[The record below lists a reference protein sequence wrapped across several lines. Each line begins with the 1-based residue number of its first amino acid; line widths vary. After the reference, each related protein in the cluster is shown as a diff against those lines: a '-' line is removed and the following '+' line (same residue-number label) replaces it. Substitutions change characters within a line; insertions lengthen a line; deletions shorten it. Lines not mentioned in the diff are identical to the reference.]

1 MRYFVTISVPFCYIL
16 KNMKKIGFDNKKYLR
31 LQSQNIS
38 KRVAKFNK
46 LYLEFGGKL
55 FDDNHASRVLPGF
68 EPDSKIKM
76 LLKLKDKVE
85 IVLVIN
91 ANDIEKNKMRSD
103 LGITYSQDLLRLI
116 DSFNLVDLQIGG
128 VVITH
133 FNKQIEA
140 IKLRKNLKK
149 SKIKVAYHYTIEN
162 YPNNID
168 HILSD
173 NGFGKNEYLETS
185 REIIVVTAPGPGS
198 GKMATCL
205 SQMYHDNKRG
215 LKSGYAKFETFPIWN
230 LPLNHPVNLAYEAA
244 TIDLSDVNMI
254 DPFHL
259 EAYKKIA
266 INYNRDVEVFPVL
279 NDLLIRVMGKQIYKS
294 PTDMGVN
301 MVGNCI
307 CDDEVCQKAAKDEI
321 IRRYF
326 DTEIQVRK
334 DALPED
340 VLYKMETIMNKAG
353 VTKDDRLVAVKAKH
367 LADKTGEPAV
377 AIEYD
382 GKIITGKTSK
392 LMGASA
398 AALLNAMKIAGN
410 IPDVHLLSE
419 RVLAPIQE
427 LKTTYLHGH
436 NPRLHTDEVLI
447 ALAVDSIT
455 SDICDR
461 ALKALKNLEGC
472 DVHSSVLLSQVDI
485 NVFKKLGM
493 HLTMDPIYQTK
504 KLYHPR

>member
-1 MRYFVTISVPFCYIL
+1 
-16 KNMKKIGFDNKKYLR
+16 MKKQGFDNQKYLE
-31 LQSQNIS
+31 LQSENIA
-38 KRVAKFNK
+38 KRVSKFNK

-76 LLKLKDKVE
+76 LLNLKDKVE
-85 IVLVIN
+85 MVLVIN
-91 ANDIEKNKMRSD
+91 ANHIEKNKMRSD

-116 DSFNLVDLQIGG
+116 DSFTAVDLKIGG

-133 FNKQIEA
+133 FAKQQEA
-140 IKLRKNLKK
+140 IRLRKNLEK
-149 SKIKVAYHYTIEN
+149 SKIAVAYHYAIEN

-168 HILSD
+168 LILSD
-173 NGFGKNEYLETS
+173 DGFGKNEYLPTQ

-205 SQMYHDNKRG
+205 SQMYHDNKHG

-244 TIDLSDVNMI
+244 TVDLSDVNMI

-259 EAYKKIA
+259 EAYKSIA

-279 NDLLIRVMGKQIYKS
+279 NDLLIRISGKQIYKS

-301 MVGNCI
+301 MVGYCI
-307 CDDEVCQKAAKDEI
+307 CDDDICKQAARSEI
-321 IRRYF
+321 IRRYYEAQI
-326 DTEIQVRK
+326 DVRK
-334 DALPED
+334 DVMPEET
-340 VLYKMETIMNKAG
+340 LIKLETIMNKAG
-353 VTKDDRLVAVKAKH
+353 VSKEDRLVAVKANE
-367 LADKTGEPAV
+367 LANRTKEPAV

-398 AALLNAMKIAGN
+398 AALLNAVKVAGN
-410 IPDVHLLSE
+410 IPDVHILSQK
-419 RVLAPIQE
+419 VLEPIQE
-427 LKTTYLHGH
+427 LKTRYLKGH

-447 ALAVDSIT
+447 ALAVDSDT
-455 SDICDR
+455 SQDCAK
-461 ALKALKNLEGC
+461 ALKALEKLQGC
-472 DVHSSVLLSQVDI
+472 EVHSSVILSEVDA

-504 KLYHPR
+504 KLYHAK

>member
-1 MRYFVTISVPFCYIL
+1 
-16 KNMKKIGFDNKKYLR
+16 MKKTGFDNAKYLK

-38 KRVAKFNK
+38 RRVRKFSK

-68 EPDSKIKM
+68 EPDAKIKM

-85 IVLVIN
+85 MVLVIN

-116 DSFNLVDLQIGG
+116 DSFNVVGLQIGG

-133 FNKQIEA
+133 FNKQPEA
-140 IKLRKNLKK
+140 VRLRKNLEK
-149 SKIKVAYHYTIEN
+149 SKISVAYHYAIEN
-162 YPNNID
+162 YPNNVD
-168 HILSD
+168 YILSD
-173 NGFGKNEYLETS
+173 NGFGKNEYLETT

-205 SQMYHDNKRG
+205 SQMYHDNKHG

-244 TIDLSDVNMI
+244 TVDLSDVNMI

-259 EAYKKIA
+259 EAYNKIA

-279 NDLLIRVMGKQIYKS
+279 NDLLVRIMGKQIYKS

-307 CDDEVCQKAAKDEI
+307 SDDEVCQKAAKDEI
-321 IRRYF
+321 IRRYY
-326 DTEIQVRK
+326 DTEIEVRR
-334 DALPED
+334 D
-340 VLYKMETIMNKAG
+340 VLGEDSLFKMETIMNKAG
-353 VTKDDRLVAVKAKH
+353 VSKKDRKVAVAANK
-367 LADKTGEPAV
+367 LAQKTNEPAV
-377 AIEYD
+377 AIEYN
-382 GKIITGKTSK
+382 GQIITGKTSK
-392 LMGASA
+392 LMGAAS
-398 AALLNAMKIAGN
+398 AALLNAAKKAAEL
-410 IPDVHLLSE
+410 PDIHLLSE
-419 RVLAPIQE
+419 KVLTPIQE
-427 LKTTYLHGH
+427 LKTQYLKGH

-461 ALKALKNLEGC
+461 ALKALEKLKGC
-472 DVHSSVLLSQVDI
+472 EVHSSVILSQVDV

-493 HLTMDPIYQTK
+493 NLTMDPIYQTK
-504 KLYHPR
+504 KLYHSK

>member
-1 MRYFVTISVPFCYIL
+1 M
-16 KNMKKIGFDNKKYLR
+16 NAIGFDNKKYIR
-31 LQSQNIS
+31 LQSQNIA

-76 LLKLKDKVE
+76 LLKIKDKVE

-116 DSFNLVDLQIGG
+116 DSFNAVQLQIGG

-133 FNKQIEA
+133 FNKQTEA
-140 IKLRKNLKK
+140 IKLRKSLEK
-149 SKIKVAYHYTIEN
+149 SNIKVAYHYAIDN

-173 NGFGKNEYLETS
+173 NGFGKNEYLETN

-205 SQMYHDNKRG
+205 SQMYHDNNHG

-244 TIDLSDVNMI
+244 TVDLSDVNMI

-259 EAYKKIA
+259 EAYQKIA

-279 NDLLIRVMGKQIYKS
+279 NDLLIKIMGKQIYKS

-301 MVGNCI
+301 MVGKCI
-307 CDDEVCQKAAKDEI
+307 SDDEVCQTAAKNEI
-321 IRRYF
+321 IRRYY
-326 DTEIQVRK
+326 DAAIEVRK
-334 DALPED
+334 DTLSDE
-340 VLYKMETIMNKAG
+340 VLFKMETIMNKAS
-353 VTKDDRLVAVKAKH
+353 VTKEDRKVAMVANE
-367 LADKTGEPAV
+367 LANKTKEPAV
-377 AIEYD
+377 AIEYN
-382 GKIITGKTSK
+382 GQIITGKTSK

-398 AALLNAMKIAGN
+398 AALLNAIKIAGDV
-410 IPDVHLLSE
+410 PDIHILSQK
-419 RVLAPIQE
+419 VLEPIQE
-427 LKTTYLHGH
+427 LKTKYLKGN

-447 ALAVDSIT
+447 ALAVDSVT
-455 SDICDR
+455 SDYCAN
-461 ALKALKNLEGC
+461 ALKALEKLKGC
-472 DVHSSVLLSQVDI
+472 DVHSTVILSEVDI
-485 NVFKKLGM
+485 KTFKKLGM
-493 HLTMDPIYQTK
+493 HLTQDPYYQTK
-504 KLYHPR
+504 KLYHAK

>member
-1 MRYFVTISVPFCYIL
+1 
-16 KNMKKIGFDNKKYLR
+16 MKKTGFDNAKYLK

-38 KRVAKFNK
+38 RRVRKFSK

-68 EPDSKIKM
+68 EPDAKIKM

-85 IVLVIN
+85 MVLVIN

-116 DSFNLVDLQIGG
+116 DSFNVVGLQIGG

-133 FNKQIEA
+133 FNKQPEA
-140 IKLRKNLKK
+140 VRLRKNLEK
-149 SKIKVAYHYTIEN
+149 SKISVAYHYAIEN
-162 YPNNID
+162 YPNNVD
-168 HILSD
+168 YILSD
-173 NGFGKNEYLETS
+173 NGFGKNEYLETT

-205 SQMYHDNKRG
+205 SQMYHDNKHG

-244 TIDLSDVNMI
+244 TVDLSDVNMI

-259 EAYKKIA
+259 EAYNKIA

-279 NDLLIRVMGKQIYKS
+279 NDLLVRIMGKQIYKS

-307 CDDEVCQKAAKDEI
+307 SDDEVCQKAAKDEI
-321 IRRYF
+321 IRRYY
-326 DTEIQVRK
+326 DTEIEVRR
-334 DALPED
+334 D
-340 VLYKMETIMNKAG
+340 VLGEDSLFKMETIMNKA
-353 VTKDDRLVAVKAKH
+353 VVSKKDRKVAVAANK
-367 LADKTGEPAV
+367 LAQKTNEPAV
-377 AIEYD
+377 AIEYN
-382 GKIITGKTSK
+382 GQIITGKTSK
-392 LMGASA
+392 LMGAAS
-398 AALLNAMKIAGN
+398 AALLNAAKKAAEL
-410 IPDVHLLSE
+410 PDIHLLSE
-419 RVLAPIQE
+419 KVLTPIQE
-427 LKTTYLHGH
+427 LKTQYLKGH

-461 ALKALKNLEGC
+461 ALKALEKLKGC
-472 DVHSSVLLSQVDI
+472 EVHSSVILSQVDV

-493 HLTMDPIYQTK
+493 NLTMDPIYQTK
-504 KLYHPR
+504 KLYHSK

>member
-1 MRYFVTISVPFCYIL
+1 MER
-16 KNMKKIGFDNKKYLR
+16 IGFDNKKYIR
-31 LQSQNIS
+31 LQSQNIR
-38 KRVAKFNK
+38 KRVEKFNK

-85 IVLVIN
+85 MVLVIN
-91 ANDIEKNKMRSD
+91 ANHIEKNKMRSD

-116 DSFNLVDLQIGG
+116 DSFIAVDLQIGG

-133 FNKQIEA
+133 FNKQDEA
-140 IKLRKNLKK
+140 IKLRKSLEK
-149 SKIKVAYHYTIEN
+149 SGIKVVYHYAIEN

-168 HILSD
+168 LILSD

-205 SQMYHDNKRG
+205 SQMYHDNKHG

-244 TIDLSDVNMI
+244 TVDLSDVNMI

-259 EAYKKIA
+259 EAYQKIA

-279 NDLLIRVMGKQIYKS
+279 NDLLIRVMGKQIYRS

-321 IRRYF
+321 IRRYY
-326 DTEIQVRK
+326 DTEIEVRK
-334 DALPED
+334 DFLTED
-340 VLYKMETIMNKAG
+340 VLFKIETIMNKAG
-353 VTKDDRLVAVKAKH
+353 VTKEDRKVAVVANELAK
-367 LADKTGEPAV
+367 KTHEPAV
-377 AIEYD
+377 AIEYN
-382 GKIITGKTSK
+382 GQIITGKTSK
-392 LMGASA
+392 LMGAAS
-398 AALLNAMKIAGN
+398 AALLNAVKIAGE
-410 IPDVHLLSE
+410 IPDIHLLSE
-419 RVLAPIQE
+419 KVLTPIQE

-455 SDICDR
+455 SDICD
-461 ALKALKNLEGC
+461 KALKSLNKLNGC
-472 DVHSSVLLSQVDI
+472 DVHSTVLLSQVDV

-493 HLTMDPIYQTK
+493 HLTMDPVYQTK
-504 KLYHPR
+504 KLYHAK

>member
-1 MRYFVTISVPFCYIL
+1 
-16 KNMKKIGFDNKKYLR
+16 MKKTGFDNAKYLK

-38 KRVAKFNK
+38 RRVRKFNK

-68 EPDSKIKM
+68 EPDAKIKM
-76 LLKLKDKVE
+76 LLKLKEKVE

-116 DSFNLVDLQIGG
+116 DSFTVVGLQIGG

-133 FNKQIEA
+133 FNKQPEA
-140 IKLRKNLKK
+140 VRLRKNLEK
-149 SKIKVAYHYTIEN
+149 SKISVAYHYAIEN

-205 SQMYHDNKRG
+205 SQMYHDNKHG

-230 LPLNHPVNLAYEAA
+230 LSLNHPVNLAYEAA
-244 TIDLSDVNMI
+244 TVDLNDVNMI

-259 EAYKKIA
+259 EAYQEIA

-279 NDLLIRVMGKQIYKS
+279 NDLLVKIMGKQIYKS

-307 CDDEVCQKAAKDEI
+307 IDDEVCQQAAKEEI
-321 IRRYF
+321 LRRYY
-326 DTEIQVRK
+326 DTEIDVRR
-334 DALPED
+334 DILGED
-340 VLYKMETIMNKAG
+340 TLFKMETIMNKAG
-353 VTKDDRLVAVKAKH
+353 IAKKDRRVAVKANE
-367 LADKTGEPAV
+367 LAQKTNEPAV
-377 AIEYD
+377 AIEYE
-382 GKIITGKTSK
+382 GQIITGKTSK
-392 LMGASA
+392 LMGAAS
-398 AALLNAMKIAGN
+398 AALLNAAKIAAEL
-410 IPDVHLLSE
+410 PDIHLLSE
-419 RVLAPIQE
+419 KVLTPIQE
-427 LKTTYLHGH
+427 LKTKYLKGH

-447 ALAVDSIT
+447 ALAVDSTT

-461 ALKALKNLEGC
+461 ALKALEKLKGC
-472 DVHSSVLLSQVDI
+472 EVHSSVILSQVDV

-493 HLTMDPIYQTK
+493 NLTMDPIYQTK
-504 KLYHPR
+504 KLYHSK

>member
-1 MRYFVTISVPFCYIL
+1 MDKLGTNEKTICYIL
-16 KNMKKIGFDNKKYLR
+16 LNMKKIGFDNKKYIR

-38 KRVAKFNK
+38 KRVAKFSK

-116 DSFNLVDLQIGG
+116 DSFNLVQLQIGG

-133 FNKQIEA
+133 FNKQVDA
-140 IKLRKNLKK
+140 IKLRKNLEKTG
-149 SKIKVAYHYTIEN
+149 IKVAYHYAIDN
-162 YPNNID
+162 YPNNVD
-168 HILSD
+168 LILSD

-244 TIDLSDVNMI
+244 TVDLQDVNMI

-279 NDLLIRVMGKQIYKS
+279 NDLLVRIMGKQIYKS

-301 MVGNCI
+301 MVGHCI

-321 IRRYF
+321 IRRYY
-326 DTEIQVRK
+326 DTEINVRR
-334 DALPED
+334 DILSEEQ
-340 VLYKMETIMNKAG
+340 LYKMETIMNKAG
-353 VTKDDRLVAVKAKH
+353 VTKSDRKVAVKANE
-367 LADKTGEPAV
+367 LARKTKEPAV
-377 AIEYD
+377 AIEYN

-398 AALLNAMKIAGN
+398 ACLLNAAKIAGG

-419 RVLAPIQE
+419 KVLAPIQE
-427 LKTTYLHGH
+427 LKTKYLHGN

-455 SDICDR
+455 SDICDK
-461 ALKALKNLEGC
+461 ALKALENLKGC
-472 DVHSSVLLSQVDI
+472 DVHSSVILSQVDI
-485 NVFKKLGM
+485 NTFKKLGM
-493 HLTMDPIYQTK
+493 HLTMDPIYQSK
-504 KLYHPR
+504 KLYHAK

>member
-1 MRYFVTISVPFCYIL
+1 
-16 KNMKKIGFDNKKYLR
+16 MKKIGFDNKKYLR

-140 IKLRKNLKK
+140 IKLRKNLEK

-162 YPNNID
+162 YPNNIE

-215 LKSGYAKFETFPIWN
+215 LQSGYAKFETFPIWN

-321 IRRYF
+321 IRRFYQVAI
-326 DTEIQVRK
+326 DVRRDILTEEE
-334 DALPED
+334 LN
-340 VLYKMETIMNKAG
+340 KMETIMNKAG

>member
-1 MRYFVTISVPFCYIL
+1 
-16 KNMKKIGFDNKKYLR
+16 MKKTGFDNAKYLK

-38 KRVAKFNK
+38 RRVRKFSK

-68 EPDSKIKM
+68 EPDAKIKM

-116 DSFNLVDLQIGG
+116 DSFNVVGLQIGG

-133 FNKQIEA
+133 FNKQPEA
-140 IKLRKNLKK
+140 VRLRKNLEK
-149 SKIKVAYHYTIEN
+149 SKISVAYHYAIEN
-162 YPNNID
+162 YPNNVD
-168 HILSD
+168 YILSD
-173 NGFGKNEYLETS
+173 NGFGKNEYLETT

-205 SQMYHDNKRG
+205 SQMYHDNKHG

-244 TIDLSDVNMI
+244 TVDLSDVNMI

-259 EAYKKIA
+259 EAYNKIA

-279 NDLLIRVMGKQIYKS
+279 NDLLVRIMGKQIYKS

-307 CDDEVCQKAAKDEI
+307 SDDEVCQKAAKDEI
-321 IRRYF
+321 IRRYY
-326 DTEIQVRK
+326 DTEIEVRR
-334 DALPED
+334 D
-340 VLYKMETIMNKAG
+340 VLGEDSLFKMETIMNKAG
-353 VTKDDRLVAVKAKH
+353 VSKKDRKVAVAANK
-367 LADKTGEPAV
+367 LAQKTNEPAV
-377 AIEYD
+377 AIEYN
-382 GKIITGKTSK
+382 GQVITGKTSK
-392 LMGASA
+392 LMGAAS
-398 AALLNAMKIAGN
+398 AALLNAAKKAAEL
-410 IPDVHLLSE
+410 PDIHLLSE
-419 RVLAPIQE
+419 KVLTPIQE
-427 LKTTYLHGH
+427 LKTQYLKGH

-461 ALKALKNLEGC
+461 ALKALEKLKGC
-472 DVHSSVLLSQVDI
+472 EVHSSVILSQVDV

-493 HLTMDPIYQTK
+493 NLTMDPIYQTK
-504 KLYHPR
+504 KLYHSK

>member
-1 MRYFVTISVPFCYIL
+1 MNKV
-16 KNMKKIGFDNKKYLR
+16 GFDNDKYIK
-31 LQSQNIS
+31 LQSQNIA

-76 LLKLKDKVE
+76 LLNLKDKVE
-85 IVLVIN
+85 MVLVIN

-116 DSFNLVDLQIGG
+116 DSFIAVKLKIGG

-140 IKLRKNLKK
+140 IKLRKNLEK
-149 SKIKVAYHYTIEN
+149 SKIKVAYHYAIDN

-168 HILSD
+168 LILSD
-173 NGFGKNEYLETS
+173 EGFGKNEYLETNS
-185 REIIVVTAPGPGS
+185 EIIVVTAPGPGS

-205 SQMYHDNKRG
+205 SQMYHDNKHG

-244 TIDLSDVNMI
+244 TVDLSDVNMI

-259 EAYKKIA
+259 EAYNTIA

-279 NDLLIRVMGKQIYKS
+279 NDLLKKIMGKQIYKS

-321 IRRYF
+321 IRRYYDAAIDVRR
-326 DTEIQVRK
+326 DT
-334 DALPED
+334 LPEE
-340 VLYKMETIMNKAG
+340 VLNKMEIIMNKVS
-353 VTKDDRLVAVKAKH
+353 VTKDDRKVAVVANE
-367 LADKTGEPAV
+367 LAEKTKEPAV
-377 AIEYD
+377 AIEYN
-382 GKIITGKTSK
+382 GQIITGKTSK

-398 AALLNAMKIAGN
+398 AALLNAIKIAAG
-410 IPDVHLLSE
+410 IPDIHILSK
-419 RVLAPIQE
+419 RVLEPIQE
-427 LKTTYLHGH
+427 LKTKYLKGN

-447 ALAVDSIT
+447 ALAVDSVT
-455 SDICDR
+455 SDFCFE
-461 ALKALKNLEGC
+461 ALQGLEKLKGC
-472 DVHSSVLLSQVDI
+472 EVHSSVLLSEVDVK
-485 NVFKKLGM
+485 VFKKLGM
-493 HLTMDPIYQTK
+493 HLTQNPVYQTK
-504 KLYHPR
+504 KLYHAK

>member
-1 MRYFVTISVPFCYIL
+1 MV
-16 KNMKKIGFDNKKYLR
+16 KQGFDNNKYIK
-31 LQSQNIS
+31 LQSENIA
-38 KRVAKFNK
+38 KRVSQFNK

-76 LLKLKDKVE
+76 LLNLKDKVE
-85 IVLVIN
+85 MVLVIN
-91 ANDIEKNKMRSD
+91 ANHIEKNKMRSD

-116 DSFNLVDLQIGG
+116 DSFQAVDLQIGG

-133 FNKQIEA
+133 FNKQEEA
-140 IKLRKNLKK
+140 IKLRKNLEK
-149 SKIKVAYHYTIEN
+149 SNIKVAYHYAIDN
-162 YPNNID
+162 YPNNVD
-168 HILSD
+168 FILSES
-173 NGFGKNEYLETS
+173 GFGKNEYLPTS
-185 REIIVVTAPGPGS
+185 KEIIVVTAPGPGS

-205 SQMYHDNKRG
+205 SQMYHDNSRG

-259 EAYKKIA
+259 EAYQEIA

-279 NDLLIRVMGKQIYKS
+279 NDLLIKIMGRQIYKS

-301 MVGNCI
+301 MAGFCI
-307 CDDEVCQKAAKDEI
+307 CDDEVCQEASKNEI
-321 IRRYF
+321 IRRYYNQLI
-326 DTEIQVRK
+326 EVRR
-334 DALPED
+334 DIASED
-340 VLYKMETIMNKAG
+340 SLLKIETIMNKAG
-353 VTKDDRLVAVKAKH
+353 VTKEDRKVAVAANA
-367 LADKTGEPAV
+367 LAEKTGEPAV

-382 GKIITGKTSK
+382 GQIITGKTSK

-398 AALLNAMKIAGN
+398 AALLNAMKIAAGL
-410 IPDVHLLSE
+410 PDEPILSE
-419 RVLAPIQE
+419 AVLTPIQD
-427 LKTTYLHGH
+427 LKTKSLKGH

-447 ALAVDSIT
+447 ACAVDSTT
-455 SDICDR
+455 SNECKE
-461 ALKALKNLEGC
+461 ALAALDKLKGC
-472 DVHSSVLLSQVDI
+472 NVHSSVILSEVDA

-493 HLTMDPIYQTK
+493 HLTMEPIYQTK
-504 KLYHPR
+504 KLYHAK

>member
-1 MRYFVTISVPFCYIL
+1 MIKP
-16 KNMKKIGFDNKKYLR
+16 GFDNNKYIK
-31 LQSQNIS
+31 LQSQNIA

-85 IVLVIN
+85 MVLVIN

-116 DSFNLVDLQIGG
+116 DSFNAVQLKIGG

-140 IKLRKNLKK
+140 IKLRKNLEK
-149 SKIKVAYHYTIEN
+149 SKIKVAYHYAIDN

-168 HILSD
+168 FILSE
-173 NGFGKNEYLETS
+173 NGFGKNEYLETT

-205 SQMYHDNKRG
+205 SQMYHDNFHHS

-259 EAYKKIA
+259 EAYKEIA

-279 NDLLIRVMGKQIYKS
+279 NDLLKRIMGKEIYKS

-301 MVGNCI
+301 MAGYCI
-307 CDDEVCQKAAKDEI
+307 SDDEICRNASKNEI
-321 IRRYF
+321 LRRYF
-326 DTEIQVRK
+326 DLLIELRK
-334 DALPED
+334 DNISEDALN
-340 VLYKMETIMNKAG
+340 KMETIMIKAG
-353 VTKDDRLVAVKAKH
+353 VTIEDRKVVAKANE
-367 LADKTGEPAV
+367 LAEKTGEPAV
-377 AIEYD
+377 AIEYN
-382 GKIITGKTSK
+382 GQLITGKTSK

-398 AALLNAMKIAGN
+398 ACLLNAMKIAAG
-410 IPDVHLLSE
+410 IEDVPILSE
-419 RVLAPIQE
+419 TVLKPIQD
-427 LKTTYLHGH
+427 LKTKSLKGN
-436 NPRLHTDEVLI
+436 NPRLHTDEILI
-447 ALAVDSIT
+447 ALAVDST
-455 SDICDR
+455 NSEQCK
-461 ALKALKNLEGC
+461 KALDALEKLNGC
-472 DVHSSVLLSQVDI
+472 DVHSTVILSEVDV

-493 HLTMDPIYQTK
+493 RLTMNPIYQTK
-504 KLYHPR
+504 KLYHAK